1 MKTSD
6 IEECLENAEE
16 FDKELINEN
25 SCPELCA
32 LINAYMDEKG
42 VTRAELIRRLNL
54 DRNYGYQLL
63 NGTRNP
69 KREYL
74 IQIGLLLELDIEQ
87 LQRLLKTANKKPLY
101 VRDMF
106 DAMVFYAVK
115 HRMSYEK
122 AVEFIW
128 QETMVSE

>member
-6 IEECLENAEE
+6 IEECLTNAEE

-32 LINAYMDEKG
+32 MIIGYMDEKG

-69 KREYL
+69 RRNHL
-74 IQIGLLLELDIEQ
+74 IQIGLLLGLDIEQ
-87 LQRLLKTANKKPLY
+87 FQRLLKTAKKKPLY
-101 VRDMF
+101 VRDLF
-106 DAMVFYAVK
+106 DAKVFFAVK
-115 HRMSYEK
+115 HRMSFEK

-128 QETMVSE
+128 RE